1 MKPLHGVRVLDLTQL
16 LSGPYATQILADLG
30 AEVIKIEQPGGDKAR
45 GNGPLIDGHSTYF
58 ASVNRGKKS
67 LALNLKNDRGRQ
79 IFAELVRH
87 SAVIVENYRPGV
99 ADRLGVGFDV
109 LREWNPAIIYAACS
123 GFGHSGSQSG
133 RPALDLIIQAM
144 AGTMSLT
151 GEPGGPPLRSG
162 FSVGDIGAG
171 LYLAIAILAALVPAS
186 AERHATYIDISML
199 DTQVAL
205 LENSFARF
213 FATQE
218 VPQANGSRHP
228 VLAPFQCFSAKDGR
242 FVVATSTQTHW
253 IKFTGVIGKP
263 WLSNEPMF
271 LTATDR
277 VRNIAQLE
285 QILDPI
291 FLERSRDEWIHLFEE
306 AGVPV
311 GRVNTVSDA
320 ADDPVLLAREMFSE
334 VQFGSTRLKV
344 VGSPLHINGR
354 PMEAEAVV
362 AEFNANQAE
371 VLGRLLNMDSEQIE
385 RLRQEGA
392 FE

>member
-67 LALNLKNDRGRQ
+67 LALNLKNDWGRQ
-79 IFAELVRH
+79 IFSELVRH
-87 SAVIVENYRPGV
+87 SAVVVENYRPGV
-99 ADRLGVGFDV
+99 ADRLGIGFDV
-109 LREWNPAIIYAACS
+109 LREWNPAITYAACS
-123 GFGHSGSQSG
+123 GFGHSDSQP
-133 RPALDLIIQAM
+133 RPALDIIIQAI

-162 FSVGDIGAG
+162 FSAGDIGAG
-171 LYLAIAILAALVPAS
+171 LYLAIAILAALVPES
-186 AERHATYIDISML
+186 NERHATYIDISML

-205 LENSFARF
+205 LENAFARF
-213 FATQE
+213 FGTHE
-218 VPQANGSRHP
+218 VPHANGSRHP
-228 VLAPFQCFSAKDGR
+228 VLAPFQCFAAKDGR
-242 FVVATSTQTHW
+242 FVVATSTQAHW
-253 IKFTGVIGKP
+253 MKFTRVVGKP
-263 WLSNEPMF
+263 GLYNESMF
-271 LTATDR
+271 LTAAER
-277 VRNIAQLE
+277 VRNIEQLE
-285 QILDPI
+285 GILDPI
-291 FLERSRDEWIHLFEE
+291 FIERSRDEWIRLFEE

-320 ADDPVLLAREMFSE
+320 AEDPNLLAREMFSE

-344 VGSPLHINGR
+344 VGSPLHINGGS
-354 PMEAEAVV
+354 MAAEPVV
-362 AEFNANQAE
+362 AEFNANQVE
-371 VLGRLLNMDSEQIE
+371 VLGSLLNMSSAQIE
-385 RLRQEGA
+385 RFRQEGA

>member
-45 GNGPLIDGHSTYF
+45 ENEPLIDGHSTYF

-79 IFAELVRH
+79 IFTELVRH
-87 SAVIVENYRPGV
+87 SAVVVENYRPGV
-99 ADRLGVGFDV
+99 ADRLGIGFDV

-123 GFGHSGSQSG
+123 GFGHSGSQTG
-133 RPALDLIIQAM
+133 RPALDIIIQAL

-151 GEPGGPPLRSG
+151 GEPGGSPLRSG

-171 LYLAIAILAALVPAS
+171 LYLAIGILAALIPQAG
-186 AERHATYIDISML
+186 EPRATYIDISML

-205 LENSFARF
+205 LENAFARF

-218 VPQANGSRHP
+218 VPQAHGSRHP
-228 VLAPFQCFSAKDGR
+228 VLAPFQCFAAKDGR

-253 IKFTGVIGKP
+253 VKFTGVVGKP
-263 WLSNEPMF
+263 GLSSEPMF
-271 LTATDR
+271 LTVADR
-277 VRNIAQLE
+277 VRNIEQLE
-285 QILDPI
+285 RILDPI
-291 FLERSRDEWIHLFEE
+291 FIARSRDEWIHLFEE

-311 GRVNTVSDA
+311 GRVNTVADA
-320 ADDPVLLAREMFSE
+320 ANDPGLLTREMFSE
-334 VQFGSTRLKV
+334 VEFGSTRLKV
-344 VGSPLHINGR
+344 VGSPLHINGG
-354 PMEAEAVV
+354 PMAAEPVV
-362 AEFNANQAE
+362 AEFNANQIE
-371 VLGRLLNMDSEQIE
+371 VLGRLLNMDYTQIE

>member
-1 MKPLHGVRVLDLTQL
+1 MKPLQGVRVLDLTQL

-45 GNGPLIDGHSTYF
+45 ENGPLIDGHSTYF

-67 LALNLKNDRGRQ
+67 VALNLKNNAGRQ

-87 SAVIVENYRPGV
+87 SAVVVENYRPGV
-99 ADRLGVGFDV
+99 ADRLGIGFDV
-109 LREWNPAIIYAACS
+109 LQEWNPAIIYAACS
-123 GFGHSGSQSG
+123 GFGHSGAPSG
-133 RPALDLIIQAM
+133 RPALDIIIQAM

-171 LYLAIAILAALVPAS
+171 LYLVIAILSALVPEP

-205 LENSFARF
+205 LENAFARF

-228 VLAPFQCFSAKDGR
+228 VLAPFQCFAAKDGR
-242 FVVATSTQTHW
+242 FVVATSTQIHW
-253 IKFTGVIGKP
+253 IKFTGAIGQP
-263 WLSNEPMF
+263 WLSSEPMF
-271 LTATDR
+271 LTVADR
-277 VRNIAQLE
+277 VRNIDQLE
-285 QILDPI
+285 GILDPI
-291 FLERSRDEWIHLFEE
+291 FIERSRDEWIHRFEE
-306 AGVPV
+306 VGVPV
-311 GRVNTVSDA
+311 GRVNTVSEAA
-320 ADDPVLLAREMFSE
+320 ADPVVLARNMFTE

-344 VGSPLHINGR
+344 VGSPLHINGG
-354 PMEAEAVV
+354 PMKAEPVV
-362 AEFNANQAE
+362 AEFNANQSE
-371 VLGRLLNMDSEQIE
+371 ILGSLLNMDSAQIE
-385 RLRQEGA
+385 HLRKEGA